1 MKTLLIYQ
9 SKNGASSEIAN
20 RIAAQLGETV
30 VYNLKDGVPSLKNY
44 DCVIIGSPL
53 YAGMVLKGI
62 KSFVEQHAEE
72 LCGKKFALFLS
83 GLDSS
88 KEQEYFQNNFSPQI
102 CQAAVE
108 KCFLGGIYDP
118 KKVGFIMRLIVKKVA
133 KLSAYT
139 NTIDDTKIKK
149 FAEVLTAE
157 TRNFNRK

>member
-9 SKNGASSEIAN
+9 SKNGATREIAN
-20 RIAAQLGETV
+20 RIAALLGETV
-30 VYNLKDGVPSLKNY
+30 VHDLKDGAPSLDRY

-53 YAGMVLKGI
+53 YGGMVLKEV
-62 KSFVEQHAEE
+62 KSFVEQHTDE
-72 LCGKKFALFLS
+72 LYGKKLALFLS

-88 KEQEYFQNNFSPQI
+88 REQEYFQTNFSLQI

-108 KCFLGGIYDP
+108 KCFLGGIFDP
-118 KKVGFIMRLIVKKVA
+118 KKTGLLMRLIVKAVA

-149 FAEVLTAE
+149 FAEVL
-157 TRNFNRK
+157 KS